1 MGQTTHQL
9 ASPRKKKHWFSLS
22 IRISLGLMFAAI
34 IPLFLTQA
42 FIYLV
47 TRPALIDQ
55 YTTAMQSDASTRVQ
69 LINNYMRERMSDAQ
83 TLIRIPT
90 VQIFLALPPTATY
103 AQAQDATLHA
113 TYAL

>member
-42 FIYLV
+42 FTYLV

-69 LINNYMRERMSDAQ
+69 LINNYLRERMGDAQ
-83 TLIRIPT
+83 TLAHIPST
-90 VQIFLALPPTATY
+90 ETFLALPTTATP
-103 AQAQDATLHA
+103 AQVEDAT
-113 TYAL
+113 